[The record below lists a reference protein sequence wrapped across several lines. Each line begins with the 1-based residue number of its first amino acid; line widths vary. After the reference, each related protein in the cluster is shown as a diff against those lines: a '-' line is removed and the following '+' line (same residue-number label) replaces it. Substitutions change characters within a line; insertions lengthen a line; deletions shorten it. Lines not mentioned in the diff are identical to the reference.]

1 MLKAAEVARA
11 EEPVVAQA
19 PELVE
24 PELVAP
30 ELVAPEPEL
39 VAREPDLVAA
49 GKLQPLQ
56 PAKVQR
62 AVERLIPVPP

>member
-1 MLKAAEVARA
+1 
-11 EEPVVAQA
+11 
-19 PELVE
+19 
-24 PELVAP
+24 
-30 ELVAPEPEL
+30 

>member
-1 MLKAAEVARA
+1 VARA

-19 PELVE
+19 PELVAPE
-24 PELVAP
+24 PER
-30 ELVAPEPEL
+30 EPEL
-39 VAREPDLVAA
+39 VARELDQGARELDLVAA

>member
-30 ELVAPEPEL
+30 SWWRRSRSWWLGSRTWWRRGSSSHYNRPRCSE
-39 VAREPDLVAA
+39 
-49 GKLQPLQ
+49 Q
-56 PAKVQR
+56 
-62 AVERLIPVPP
+62 